1 LTSVRSQGPAGS
13 WLLRFLAAGVFVVG
27 LLAQP
32 GASLAHDGST
42 GMSISLSAEALPPGG
57 PLEVIGSGFLDGET
71 VEVQLV
77 GADAS
82 WPLGTFA
89 ADAAGGFAVV
99 LAVPAGV
106 PAGAY
111 DVSAGVA
118 SGIIQQAPLVI
129 DPGAAVPA
137 ITPTPGEL
145 LRPAAVGGV
154 DPIWIVAPLG
164 AIVVAGAGFALF
176 ARRFRAAPVAS
187 SEHRSAAAPP
197 HEVAGRR

>member
-1 LTSVRSQGPAGS
+1 V
-13 WLLRFLAAGVFVVG
+13 AAGFVVFG
-27 LLAQP
+27 LLAQA
-32 GASLAHDGST
+32 GASFAHDGST

-71 VEVQLV
+71 VELQLV
-77 GADAS
+77 GRDAT
-82 WPLGTFA
+82 WPLATFA

-99 LAVPAGV
+99 LRLPAGV
-106 PAGAY
+106 PAGTY

-154 DPIWIVAPLG
+154 DPIWILAPLG
-164 AIVVAGAGFALF
+164 AIVVAGVGFALF
-176 ARRFRAAPVAS
+176 ARRFRAAPATAS
-187 SEHRSAAAPP
+187 ERPSRPAPP
-197 HEVAGRR
+197 HEVAGPR